1 MTETIAASSAATE
14 PQTPAQEPAVI
25 SIPRDAEGY
34 GEWRQTGK
42 LPEKPATPPKKTS
55 KTADS
60 ATATSSEAGN
70 GDESGAGS
78 EPAEGKQGAPPKKSK
93 ADLRLQEILADIKRA
108 GLTPEELK
116 TFKRAEAAAAAATPT
131 ATAADK
137 APDAA
142 KGPVKPKIDDF
153 TSMADY
159 DVAIDKWHE
168 DVADFRAKIIVAQDK
183 AKEAAA
189 KSTAETNAKLAEAVK
204 RYGGDSKETIE
215 GTAKT
220 IYTDKAIQPL
230 VKALLSESPI
240 LADLMYV
247 LGSKPEQLDEFV
259 DMARSR
265 PGEAVRRLVL
275 LEKLTKEELAKAAKP
290 AAETTSDNGDE
301 SEDKGS
307 PNGTAAGRD
316 ANGKFVSGTPPPAK
330 KLSQAPP
337 PATELSGT
345 RGAPEDPVDKAGK
358 TQDFRAY
365 QAAANARDLAR
376 KQGR

>member
-1 MTETIAASSAATE
+1 MTETTAASSAATDSTAASSPAKE
-14 PQTPAQEPAVI
+14 PTVI

-42 LPEKPATPPKKTS
+42 LPESKPAVPPKKTS
-55 KTADS
+55 KPADS
-60 ATATSSEAGN
+60 ATATSSDAGD
-70 GDESGAGS
+70 GEGTGAAS
-78 EPAEGKQGAPPKKSK
+78 DAAEGKQGGTPKPTKT
-93 ADLRLQEILADIKRA
+93 DRRLNELLADIKKA
-108 GLTPEELK
+108 GFTPEELK

-131 ATAADK
+131 ATAADNAPSGPK
-137 APDAA
+137 A
-142 KGPVKPKIDDF
+142 PVKPKLDDF
-153 TSMADY
+153 TSMEKY
-159 DVAIDKWHE
+159 EEAIDKWHE
-168 DVADFRAKIIVAQDK
+168 DVADYRADLKIAERDRKNAI
-183 AKEAAA
+183 A
-189 KSTAETNAKLAEAVK
+189 KSAAETNAKLAEAVK

-215 GTAKT
+215 GTAKA
-220 IYTDKAIQPL
+220 IYTDKQIQPL
-230 VKALLSESPI
+230 VKALLSESPV

-259 DMARSR
+259 EMARTA
-265 PGEAVRRLVL
+265 PGDAVRRLVL

-290 AAETTSDNGDE
+290 AAETTSDKGDE
-301 SEDKGS
+301 GEDKGT
-307 PNGTAAGRD
+307 PAGRD